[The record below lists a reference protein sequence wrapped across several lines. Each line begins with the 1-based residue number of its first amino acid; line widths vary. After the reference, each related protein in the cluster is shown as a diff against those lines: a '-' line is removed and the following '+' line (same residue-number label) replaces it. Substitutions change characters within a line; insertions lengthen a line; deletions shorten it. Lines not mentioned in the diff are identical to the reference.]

1 MMFINNANADVYS
14 KVYLATKSRDEAM
27 LKAEEEQDLQNK
39 NVGIK
44 QSVKLLN
51 QDEKNNYGIV
61 QFSLNEERINLMLT
75 KDNIARLREK
85 FSADDF
91 YQRSDGVLRLSGK
104 AESYVGGWLSEL
116 LENMGADRA
125 DINGDGKF
133 SGKERAM
140 IASGYSYD
148 LSSEKQGVVGKSA
161 GVYNVQGYQAGEDSV
176 LSKTLDD
183 YVNEFIS
190 ADKTL
195 KGKVGL
201 KDYAEQ
207 TQGSFSDA
215 IKKELSAK
223 ENKLADMFAEAQM
236 KVQPKKKGKSTEEE
250 EEEARKKAAELLA
263 KIKQNRDIE
272 SLTPEEKA
280 VLKEYFAGE
289 VEQLE
294 VKDADSVNKHLEQ
307 SIEAFIE
314 QIASHSSLVFEAKV

>member
-1 MMFINNANADVYS
+1 MFINNANTNVYG
-14 KVYLATKSRDEAM
+14 KVYLATKSRDEAT
-27 LKAEEEQDLQNK
+27 LKAEEEQDLQNR
-39 NVGIK
+39 NAGIK
-44 QSVKLLN
+44 QSVKLLK

-61 QFSLNEERINLMLT
+61 QFNINEERINLMLT

-91 YQRSDGVLRLSGK
+91 YQRSDGALRLSGK

-116 LENMGADRA
+116 LENMGADKA

-140 IASGYSYD
+140 IANGHSYA
-148 LSSEKQGVVGKSA
+148 LSNAQQGVIEKS
-161 GVYNVQGYQAGEDSV
+161 VSIYNVQGYQAGEDSI

-183 YVNEFIS
+183 YVNELIS

-201 KDYAEQ
+201 KDYVEQ
-207 TQGSFSDA
+207 TQGNFSNA
-215 IKKELSAK
+215 IRKELSVK

-236 KVQPKKKGKSTEEE
+236 RVQPKKKNKSAEEE
-250 EEEARKKAAELLA
+250 EEEARKKATELLA

-272 SLTPEEKA
+272 SLTQEEKA
-280 VLKEYFAGE
+280 MLKEYFAGE
-289 VEQLE
+289 VERLK
-294 VKDADSVNKHLEQ
+294 VKDADSVNKHLER

-314 QIASHSSLVFEAKV
+314 QIASHSSLVFETKV